1 MMRGFAAFYV
11 LCHHLAIARFQMQ
24 GSICGFLLSFGQEAV
39 LLFFLLSGFVVFY
52 STEKHS
58 DKGFARYF
66 TRRILRIYP
75 IFLLALLLSAVVY
88 YLQPH
93 AQGVSLKEL
102 AANLLFLQD
111 FSSGKPGVWF
121 STFAGNA
128 PLWSLSYEW
137 WFYMMFFPIWKLV
150 PYKAQIHLVAVIS
163 IIGFGTYSMIPNQLS
178 LFLMYFLIWWCGAE
192 MAREFM
198 AIGSVS
204 FSSLRAPL
212 VYLTVLVILLAVPVF
227 TAFVKK
233 KKLLFG
239 IHPVLELRHFTAALV
254 FILLA
259 LFWAKIRWFGFNR
272 LFGGFALVAPISY
285 ALYVFH
291 YPLMVTSSYLNFIP
305 SILLQ
310 LIGYLLIT
318 FLLAFLA
325 EGPFQKW
332 VNGLGRKIFF

>member
-1 MMRGFAAFYV
+1 MKGKLHKLEMMRGFAAFYV

-233 KKLLFG
+233 K
-239 IHPVLELRHFTAALV
+239 ETALRNSSGA
-254 FILLA
+254 
-259 LFWAKIRWFGFNR
+259 G
-272 LFGGFALVAPISY
+272 VAPFYRCARI
-285 ALYVFH
+285 
-291 YPLMVTSSYLNFIP
+291 YPACP
-305 SILLQ
+305 
-310 LIGYLLIT
+310 
-318 FLLAFLA
+318 FL
-325 EGPFQKW
+325 G
-332 VNGLGRKIFF
+332 